1 MSVLAEIPGLVL
13 LAAESGGGSSGGS
26 GGTESGGSSPL
37 VTPELGLMI
46 WTLLAFGVTMYVLSK
61 LAFPRISK
69 ALEERATRIQ
79 KNVEESEKQREEAE
93 ELKSEYRERLREA
106 REQSDEIVA
115 KAKKTGENAKQE
127 RIDEGKEK
135 RDEIIEQARKDIESE
150 KNRALDEIRKE
161 VADLTVLATEKV
173 ARKSL
178 DQSDQERLVEEALSE
193 IDFSR
198 LAGSS
203 SGSTGSEG

>member
-1 MSVLAEIPGLVL
+1 MSLLAEIPGLML
-13 LAAESGGGSSGGS
+13 LAAESGGSSGGES
-26 GGTESGGSSPL
+26 GGGGGGSSPL
-37 VTPELGLMI
+37 VTPEIGLML
-46 WTLLAFGVTMYVLSK
+46 WTLLAFGVTMVVLSK

-69 ALEERATRIQ
+69 ALEERATRVQ
-79 KNVEESEKQREEAE
+79 RNVEESERQRTEAE

-106 REQSDEIVA
+106 REQADEIVT

-135 RDEIIEQARKDIESE
+135 RDQIIEQARKDIESE
-150 KNRALDEIRKE
+150 KDRALDEIRKE

-178 DQSDQERLVEEALSE
+178 TQEDQERLVSEALEE

-198 LAGSS
+198 LAGTS
-203 SGSTGSEG
+203 SGSEA